1 MKKILILTGEKS
13 GEIIAKPL
21 VLELKNRVK
30 ESIHISGMTGDTLSP
45 YLDETIINS
54 SNFGVVGFVE
64 ALSKYRVL
72 KKAQS
77 KIFRE
82 LKSSN
87 FDLVI
92 LVDFIGFN
100 LTIGK
105 FARWEPPLMASI
117 MKCYASICWS
127 FSLQVADSG
136 ALTWLV

>member
-1 MKKILILTGEKS
+1 
-13 GEIIAKPL
+13 
-21 VLELKNRVK
+21 
-30 ESIHISGMTGDTLSP
+30 MTGDMLSP

-82 LKSSN
+82 LTSSN

-100 LTIGK
+100 LTVGK
-105 FARWEPPLMASI
+105 FAKKTEFPCSV
-117 MKCYASICWS
+117 CWTPS
-127 FSLQVADSG
+127 MG
-136 ALTWLV
+136 MEKK

>member
-1 MKKILILTGEKS
+1 M
-13 GEIIAKPL
+13 
-21 VLELKNRVK
+21 
-30 ESIHISGMTGDTLSP
+30 
-45 YLDETIINS
+45 
-54 SNFGVVGFVE
+54 VGFVE

-105 FARWEPPLMASI
+105 FAKKIGVPVILYVGPKYGHGRKIEL
-117 MKCYASICWS
+117 KN
-127 FSLQVADSG
+127 
-136 ALTWLV
+136 